1 MSQTLLILR
10 HELLT
15 TLGRKSFLLAT
26 LGVPL
31 LLVVVVAGMS
41 LVGDDSG
48 GSGSSSSSPR
58 ATGRSPVEGYID
70 QSGLIQAIPR
80 VVPSGNLLPFSSEA
94 QAQEALASG
103 RISAYYVIPPDY
115 LQKGELFYVYPDSR
129 PLTADGHEWQIVST
143 LFVNLLGG
151 DEDLA
156 EHVWNPVDLEVF
168 DYGAGARQGQRS
180 SSLWA
185 RVFPALMAVLFFA
198 TFMISSTVLSESV
211 AREKED
217 RTIEVLMLSASPVQ
231 IFAGKVSGLGLAAL
245 FQTSVWLG
253 MVFLALRAGGQKLG
267 LPAGTPFPPSLL
279 AWGLVFFLLGF
290 ALYASLMAGAGA
302 LASHLKEVS
311 QVTYLVLSPLSAG
324 YAVSVGASVSGAS
337 QAALPVALSLFPLT
351 APVVMVMRLSAGPVP
366 WWHLL
371 LSVCLLAATAYL
383 ALRAVASLFRAQILL
398 SGQPFSVRRFLSA
411 VARPRS

>member
-15 TLGRKSFLLAT
+15 TLGRRSFLLLT

-31 LLVVVVAGMS
+31 LVIVVVAGMS
-41 LVGDDSG
+41 LVGDDAG
-48 GSGSSSSSPR
+48 GSGGRAKSPQ
-58 ATGRSPVEGYID
+58 ATGRSPVEGYVD
-70 QSGLIQAIPR
+70 QSGLIQATPR
-80 VVPSGNLLPFSSEA
+80 VVPSGHLLPFSSEV
-94 QAQEALASG
+94 QAQQALASG
-103 RISAYYVIPPDY
+103 RISAYYVIPEDY
-115 LQKGELFYVYPDSR
+115 LEKGDLFYVYPNSR
-129 PLTADGHEWQIVST
+129 PLTADGHEWQMVAT
-143 LFVNLLGG
+143 LVVNLLGG
-151 DEDLA
+151 DEQLA
-156 EHVWNPVDLEVF
+156 ERIRNPVDLETF
-168 DYGAGARQGQRS
+168 DLGAGRRQGQLS
-180 SSLWA
+180 AGLWA

-253 MVFLALRAGGQKLG
+253 MVFLALNAGGQKLG
-267 LPAGTPFPPSLL
+267 LPAGAPFPPSLL

-302 LASHLKEVS
+302 LVTHLKEVS
-311 QVTYLVLSPLSAG
+311 QVSYLVLSPLMAG
-324 YAVSVGASVSGAS
+324 YAVGVVASLSRAS
-337 QAALPVALSLFPLT
+337 HASLPVALSMFPLT

-398 SGQPFSVRRFLSA
+398 SGQPFSVRRFQSA